1 MADLQELIARGRFI
15 FSGAP
20 KRLEVFKLING
31 KRTSKDIASK
41 TGRSMS
47 NILHDIEKLIDLE
60 LVRKKK
66 GANGNF
72 IEKDASSMYEKAP
85 LIKHVSLSYFH
96 GISKT
101 DGARKKMIEKKG
113 TARQISRLPIPTVQ
127 EILDICNKGES
138 QLYEFKGPG
147 TEMHKITKKI
157 AGYLHTRNG
166 GIIFYGIDDDG
177 TIIGSDIKRQDFDQ
191 KLHNSIRYTLDPQPN
206 ITIRGKDVMGYD
218 IILVIIP
225 PWDRNTFYEYTK
237 EHRYFIKKGTN
248 VFSLKTEELNL
259 LRQGKYVV

>member
-41 TGRSMS
+41 MGRSRS
-47 NILHDIEKLIDLE
+47 NVLNDIEKLRDLE

-66 GANGNF
+66 
-72 IEKDASSMYEKAP
+72 DASSVHEKAP

-101 DGARKKMIEKKG
+101 DRVGKKMIEKKG
-113 TARQISRLPIPTVQ
+113 TTRQISRLPIPTEQ

-191 KLHNSIRYTLDPQPN
+191 GLHNSIRNTLNPQPN
-206 ITIRGKDVMGYD
+206 ITMRGKDVMGYD

-225 PWDRNTFYEYTK
+225 PWDRKTFYEYTK

-248 VFSLKTEELNL
+248 VFSLKPEELSL

>member
-31 KRTSKDIASK
+31 KRTSKDIASQM
-41 TGRSMS
+41 GRSIS
-47 NILHDIEKLIDLE
+47 NILHDIEKLRDLE
-60 LVRKKK
+60 LVQKKK
-66 GANGNF
+66 DVNGNF
-72 IEKDASSMYEKAP
+72 IEKDASSVYEKAP
-85 LIKHVSLSYFH
+85 LIKHVPLSYFH

-101 DGARKKMIEKKG
+101 DRTRKQMIERKDRARK
-113 TARQISRLPIPTVQ
+113 ISRLAIPSEQ
-127 EILDICNKGES
+127 EILDICNRGES

-147 TEMHKITKKI
+147 TEMAKITKKI
-157 AGYLHTRNG
+157 AGYLHTRYG

-191 KLHNSIRYTLDPQPN
+191 ALHNSIRNTLNPQPN
-206 ITIRGKDVMGYD
+206 ITIKEKDVMGYE

-225 PWDRNTFYEYTK
+225 PWDRKTFYEYTK

-248 VFSLKTEELNL
+248 VFSLKPEELNL